1 MAEKGGGGFFPGG
14 KSALKSSAGKDD
26 SSARSKKGKKVQF
39 DAEGLMEANT
49 PRSNGRDDTPGG
61 WGKGGKGDKVGNG
74 SKKPT
79 GKAPPPG
86 ERRLEQELPQNTTC
100 LMDCE
105 AAEILQ
111 GIQDQ
116 MIMLS
121 QDPDIK
127 IPVSFDLGLAYAK
140 RSGNYTSPQTVKKI
154 LESLKKFG
162 VSDAE
167 ICLIANIHPESVDEV
182 FALIPA
188 LKAMKDKLR
197 DPLRI
202 ALDELANLK
211 EALNELANIKVSI

>member
-1 MAEKGGGGFFPGG
+1 MAEKGGGFVPGG
-14 KSALKSSAGKDD
+14 KSALKSSARKDD

-61 WGKGGKGDKVGNG
+61 WGKGGKGDKVANG
-74 SKKPT
+74 SKKST
-79 GKAPPPG
+79 GKATPPV
-86 ERRLEQELPQNTTC
+86 ERKLDQELPQNTMC

-121 QDPDIK
+121 QDPDLK

-140 RSGNYTSPQTVKKI
+140 RTGNFTRPQAVKKM

-162 VSDAE
+162 VSDVE

-188 LKAMKDKLR
+188 LKAKMDKLR

-202 ALDELANLK
+202 ALNELANLK
-211 EALNELANIKVSI
+211 EALNELANIKAMM